1 MWVSKIGRSGLWARS
16 GVAPQPASV
25 IARRAM
31 RRTAII
37 QGRTATSLARPRRLA
52 LPHPVRYAGRR
63 HEHGTNG
70 SHTRVARS
78 CYRRAGRGPG
88 PARRPP
94 ARRHRPGAGARD
106 PALPDPRDARPPGRP
121 LDLAAARVLAGAGA
135 RRPGARPL
143 RARREWAAGRAASAH
158 RHDAGGWQPDHPAGR
173 RASTGRAAD
182 RSLMLEAVGMA
193 EINKI
198 FAVTDALGV
207 HREALVIPLGTG
219 TGRVRKLPS
228 GKFEIIV
235 DKDVPIDEWLKGLPG
250 LIQAAMA

>member
-16 GVAPQPASV
+16 GVAPRPAS
-25 IARRAM
+25 ITARRAI
-31 RRTAII
+31 R
-37 QGRTATSLARPRRLA
+37 RTATSLARPRRLA
-52 LPHPVRYAGRR
+52 LPHPVRYAERR

-70 SHTRVARS
+70 SHPPIARS

-88 PARRPP
+88 PAGVPP
-94 ARRHRPGAGARD
+94 ARRHRPGAGARN
-106 PALPDPRDARPPGRP
+106 PALPDPRDAGPPGRA
-121 LDLAAARVLAGAGA
+121 LDLAAPRVFARAGA
-135 RRPGARPL
+135 RRPGSRPL
-143 RARREWAAGRAASAH
+143 RARRQRAAGRATSAH
-158 RHDAGGWQPDHPAGR
+158 RDHAGGREPDDPAGR
-173 RASTGRAAD
+173 RAPAGRAAD
-182 RSLMLEAVGMA
+182 RPLMLEAVGMA

-235 DKDVPIDEWLKGLPG
+235 DKNVPIDEWLEGLPA
-250 LIQAAMA
+250 LIQAATAGVPP